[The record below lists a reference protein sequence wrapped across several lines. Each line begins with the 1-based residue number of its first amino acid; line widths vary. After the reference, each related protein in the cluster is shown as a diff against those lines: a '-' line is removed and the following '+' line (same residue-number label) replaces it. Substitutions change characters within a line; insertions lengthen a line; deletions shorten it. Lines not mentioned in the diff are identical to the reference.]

1 MSEPVTIPGYTVH
14 QLLGK
19 GGMASVY
26 LATQESL
33 GRQVAIKV
41 LSEFGDEHAETRFF
55 TEARTIA
62 ALNHPRIVTVFDVG
76 HLADGR
82 PYLSMEYLE
91 GGDLTKLKDQALG
104 IQYALEL
111 IKQVAEGL
119 SKVHQKGIIHRD
131 IKPANIL
138 FREDGSAALSD
149 FGIAKNLNVDTELTQ
164 AGISVGSP
172 SYSSPEQIYGQ
183 ELDARSDIYSLG
195 VVLLEML
202 AGRNPFKGGNY
213 AETVV
218 NHTEKS
224 APDLSDLDQD
234 CQQLLRKMLA
244 KSPNDRYASVV
255 ELIRD
260 INDILGRLA
269 AVSTDENEATA
280 FRSAASA
287 PASLDVFSNQLSEL
301 TKQKRS
307 LVVVGGSLLLILM
320 IVLFSYESEAD
331 KEINRLLDL
340 AGTSL
345 DQDKLIAPEFDNA
358 RYYFNQI
365 LVLDPGNGDAEDGL
379 EEVDERL
386 VERYLQ
392 LASARFEETRLS
404 RPKDDSAVFYY
415 KQALALEPDNESAQ
429 EGLTRVTAEY
439 LRLAQEA
446 FNKKRYDE
454 GLGYVRS
461 GLELEPE
468 HALLLE
474 LQTQYKDKGSALKR
488 ILNNVFN

>member
-1 MSEPVTIPGYTVH
+1 
-14 QLLGK
+14 
-19 GGMASVY
+19 MASVY

-41 LSEFGDEHAETRFF
+41 LSEFGDAHAETRFF
-55 TEARTIA
+55 AEARTIA

-91 GGDLTKLKDQALG
+91 GGDLTKLKDQTLG
-104 IQYALEL
+104 VQYALEL

-202 AGRNPFKGGNY
+202 AGHNPFKGGNY

-218 NHTEKS
+218 NHTEKTG
-224 APDLSDLDQD
+224 PNLSGLDQD
-234 CQQLLRKMLA
+234 CQKLLRKMLA
-244 KSPNDRYASVV
+244 KDPNDRYDSVID
-255 ELIRD
+255 LIQD
-260 INDILGRLA
+260 INDLLARLA
-269 AVSTDENEATA
+269 TVSVDEDEATA
-280 FRSAASA
+280 FRSAATPNFQHA
-287 PASLDVFSNQLSEL
+287 FSSQLSQL
-301 TKQKRS
+301 IKQKRA
-307 LVVVGGSLLLILM
+307 LIAVAGSLLLILM
-320 IVLFSYESEAD
+320 IVLFSYESETD

-340 AGTSL
+340 AETSL

-386 VERYLQ
+386 VERYLK

-415 KQALALEPDNESAQ
+415 KQALALEPDNESAR
-429 EGLTRVTAEY
+429 EGLARVTAEY